1 VHHCPTGALFFGD
14 VGTFEKQRG
23 QRRAELVVADRFV
36 ESKVLLGQTSE
47 A

>member
-14 VGTFEKQRG
+14 AATFEKQRG
-23 QRRAELVVADRFV
+23 QRRAELVVADRFL
-36 ESKVLLGQTSE
+36 ESSAAKPSLE